1 MIDGNNMAQMD
12 LSVKDIGTLLM
23 ALTKS
28 ESSPGMLVDMLV
40 DTLVAGW
47 GDVRT
52 GGTLGVDLSMED
64 LNTLIPAVTGLLFT
78 GEDQPEEKAEHLVG
92 LIRRLHETKSD
103 LQLSIDEN

>member
-12 LSVKDIGTLLM
+12 LSIEDIDTLLSS
-23 ALTKS
+23 LTKC
-28 ESSPGMLVDMLV
+28 ELSPDALVDALV
-40 DTLVAGW
+40 GAWADIKM
-47 GDVRT
+47 GDAA
-52 GGTLGVDLSMED
+52 GVDLSMED
-64 LNTLIPAVTGLLFT
+64 LNTLIPAATGLLFT